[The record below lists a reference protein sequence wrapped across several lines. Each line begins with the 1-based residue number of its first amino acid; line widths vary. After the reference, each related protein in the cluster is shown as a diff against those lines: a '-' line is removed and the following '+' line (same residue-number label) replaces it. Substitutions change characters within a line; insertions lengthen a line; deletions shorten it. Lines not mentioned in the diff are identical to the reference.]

1 MKGSIK
7 PKTPMHE
14 MVDYFDKQLTLLEP
28 LAKKDKTILPLIEM
42 TKKHQ
47 AKAIELLDTEMVAMR
62 HAWNDCMFDAFPNYM
77 RYFYQRKN
85 EIRQNTDGND

>member
-1 MKGSIK
+1 MK

-14 MVDYFDKQLTLLEP
+14 LVDYFDKQLALLEP
-28 LAKKDKTILPLIEM
+28 FAKKDKTILPLIEM

-47 AKAIELLDTEMVAMR
+47 AKAIELMETEIVAMR
-62 HAWNDCMFDAFPNYM
+62 HAWNDLMFDAFPNYM
-77 RYFYQRKN
+77 RYFYHPKN